1 MKIRKVKYN
10 NHPILGNL
18 ELDFVNPITNISYD
32 NVVFVGE
39 NGTGKTTV
47 LRTISDYINCITL
60 RPFEYIEY
68 DADGNIF
75 QVLPLQKENET
86 FHNRIDLTAGTK
98 EIVRRDN
105 KNSPSIMRADKKDMR
120 SYPFAFSKARSDFK
134 INCKMVG

>member
-10 NHPILGNL
+10 NHPILGDL
-18 ELDFVNPITNISYD
+18 ELDFVNPITNVAYN

-39 NGTGKTTV
+39 NGTGKTTI

-68 DADGNIF
+68 EADGNIF
-75 QVLPLQKENET
+75 RILPLQGENGT
-86 FHNRIDLTAGTK
+86 FHTRMDLTSRTE

-105 KNSPSIMRADKKDMR
+105 ANNPSIMRADKKDMR
-120 SYPFAFSKARSDFK
+120 SYR
-134 INCKMVG
+134 GH